1 MNNLMRQSADTLFK
15 EGYLIAGILVIVG
28 SLPFL
33 GIGLL
38 MIVLALISGNEGEI
52 VGGLVFFGSALCLVA
67 LGVAFLLSYRSKNNV
82 KKSSIYLDGVIISYQ
97 VDYQTR
103 SVGLGGPPNRLICR
117 CFS

>member
-1 MNNLMRQSADTLFK
+1 MNNLMRQSADTFFK
-15 EGYLIAGILVIVG
+15 EGYLIVGILVIVG

-52 VGGLVFFGSALCLVA
+52 VGGLVFFGSALCLV
-67 LGVAFLLSYRSKNNV
+67 GVGIAFLLSYRSKNNM

-103 SVGLGGPPNRLICR
+103 SVGLGGPPNRLI
-117 CFS
+117 